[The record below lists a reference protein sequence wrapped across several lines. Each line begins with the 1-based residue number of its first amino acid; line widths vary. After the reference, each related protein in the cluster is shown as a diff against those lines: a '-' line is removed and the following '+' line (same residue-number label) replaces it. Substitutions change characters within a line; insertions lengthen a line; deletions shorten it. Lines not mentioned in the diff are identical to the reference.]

1 MLAIVVLLPLPL
13 QPAPRIKTARSPSL
27 CSCLPRSRQSPVS
40 GRLARHTICPVSE
53 NVPRILDRRPQKGC
67 AGNWPQSRLTHST
80 HFHESGR
87 YHRPA
92 MRKQA
97 ATHFPASPVVPPSRN
112 QSPASL
118 YPPGTADL
126 PPAVG

>member
-1 MLAIVVLLPLPL
+1 MLAIVVLLPSPL
-13 QPAPRIKTARSPSL
+13 APVTSIRPARSSNNF
-27 CSCLPRSRQSPVS
+27 SVF
-40 GRLARHTICPVSE
+40 E
-53 NVPRILDRRPQKGC
+53 NFPRILDRRPQKGC

-92 MRKQA
+92 MRSQA